1 MKKKKGFNLRTV
13 CGENIIV
20 AEGMSNID
28 FSRIISL
35 NESAAFLWRGIGD
48 DDFDADQMT
57 SLLTSEYDVDEEKAR
72 QDAVTLIEQWKDAG
86 MIED

>member
-1 MKKKKGFNLRTV
+1 MKIKKGFSLRTV

-48 DDFDADQMT
+48 DDFDADKMT